1 MTVYVR
7 VFAHL
12 KSVLG
17 SGTLAVSLPED
28 ASVADLLAHLHE
40 AYPSLSR
47 WRASVRVAVNG
58 DYTAEDV
65 ALHDGDEVA
74 LIPPV
79 SGG

>member
-17 SGTLAVSLPED
+17 SGVLAVSLPES
-28 ASVADLLAHLHE
+28 ASVADLLAHLYE
-40 AYPSLSR
+40 VYPNLNR
-47 WRASVRVAVNG
+47 WRASLRVAVNWN
-58 DYTAEDV
+58 YASENV
-65 ALHDGDEVA
+65 SLHDGDEVA

>member
-17 SGTLAVSLPED
+17 SGILAVSLPEG

-40 AYPSLSR
+40 AYPTLGR
-47 WRASVRVAVNG
+47 WRASVRVAVNW
-58 DYTAEDV
+58 DYVSEKAP
-65 ALHDGDEVA
+65 LHDGDEVA

>member
-7 VFAHL
+7 AFAHL

-17 SGTLAVSLPED
+17 SETLAVSLPENV
-28 ASVADLLAHLHE
+28 SVTDLLAHLYE
-40 AYPSLSR
+40 AYPALSR
-47 WRASVRVAVNG
+47 WRASVRVAVNW
-58 DYTAEDV
+58 DYV
-65 ALHDGDEVA
+65 SGNVSLHDGDEVA